1 MRCRLKAAGIPL
13 LLFCLGTL
21 VTRAEG
27 IGGNADS
34 LKAIRLLTLSEKA
47 TDEHHAIAYA
57 LSSLSIGFR
66 TKNHTVI
73 AQSYRQ
79 LASCYRNV
87 RAPQLLELD
96 SLAVSYDALQLI
108 VKDFLNS
115 NQTKKAALYL
125 PLLDSIA
132 TLSNRH
138 YSLSVASQ
146 LRSFYYYKKFQP
158 RQALVYAQK
167 SLAHALESTD
177 RLLQVR
183 LLSQV
188 GQLFWFG

>member
-1 MRCRLKAAGIPL
+1 MRCRCKVAGIPL

-96 SLAVSYDALQLI
+96 SLAVSYAAQSGDDLLYFDALQLI

-115 NQTKKAALYL
+115 NQTIK
-125 PLLDSIA
+125 
-132 TLSNRH
+132 
-138 YSLSVASQ
+138 ASQ
-146 LRSFYYYKKFQP
+146 LAGHRQRVVAIRKGSYRIELGQVEGSFFG
-158 RQALVYAQK
+158 LV
-167 SLAHALESTD
+167 
-177 RLLQVR
+177 RI
-183 LLSQV
+183 
-188 GQLFWFG
+188 